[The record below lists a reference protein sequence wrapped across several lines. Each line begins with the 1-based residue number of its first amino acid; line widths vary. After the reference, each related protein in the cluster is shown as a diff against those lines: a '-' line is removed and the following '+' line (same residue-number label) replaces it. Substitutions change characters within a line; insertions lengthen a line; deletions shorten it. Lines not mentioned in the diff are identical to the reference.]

1 MQLLT
6 KNANIKILGD
16 RSKVTWCMSQL
27 NCSIAQ
33 CQCNDL
39 PRPGFLPLWLMSLY
53 ILFDHKYLF
62 RKNKVFVTMTPQYLF
77 AAEEVIWNLGEL
89 LFFLLQTIP
98 SLITYNC
105 FPFNVFFPPFG
116 NDCCAASVN
125 LYQEYLGL
133 GSPLGKI
140 ISSFI
145 LLTCKNYSFLKTCI
159 VS

>member
-1 MQLLT
+1 
-6 KNANIKILGD
+6 
-16 RSKVTWCMSQL
+16 
-27 NCSIAQ
+27 
-33 CQCNDL
+33 
-39 PRPGFLPLWLMSLY
+39 
-53 ILFDHKYLF
+53 
-62 RKNKVFVTMTPQYLF
+62 MTPQYLF

-105 FPFNVFFPPFG
+105 FPSNVFSPPFG
-116 NDCCAASVN
+116 NDCRAASVN

-145 LLTCKNYSFLKTCI
+145 FLTF
-159 VS
+159 